1 MTTRELFWRRGLGS
15 YTEQDAVDW
24 ALHELANRAPTANL
38 AALAGAIPPYNAFE
52 VEDLL
57 RGALREIGAVE
68 PPTEQSFRDYV
79 CTMAGRILRGEIP
92 ASEGCRRLAT
102 AHGGDVS
109 RVALQAFWL
118 LQMAID
124 EDRAE
129 GFQYYDLRFNGQNF
143 EELVTAE
150 VQRLSMSMCTG
161 SRNAV

>member
-1 MTTRELFWRRGLGS
+1 MTIRELFWRRGLGS

-57 RGALREIGAVE
+57 RGALREIDAVE
-68 PPTEQSFRDYV
+68 PSTEESFRDYV
-79 CTMAGRILRGEIP
+79 CTMAGRIVRGEIP
-92 ASEGCRRLAT
+92 ASEGCWLLAK

-118 LQMAID
+118 LRIALD

-129 GFQYYDLRFNGQNF
+129 GFQYCDLRFNGQNF

-150 VQRLSMSMCTG
+150 ARRLSLSMCTG
-161 SRNAV
+161 SRDEV